1 MKQHPDPCYTLPTS
15 RPGIVSRVSI
25 KVSPAQ
31 ARAWFLSLA
40 DHPERYRFDTHKGFS
55 FSQGRIGEVGARFET
70 EEIFSGLRLRL
81 RFEVV
86 RVTAD
91 QFCFVLLAPLSAIW
105 GRFRLTPQGTNQTEL
120 QLEVG
125 SSHITRRLI
134 LTCPVVRTAIQHQID
149 RETAHIKGSMEA
161 IYQEETWAS

>member
-1 MKQHPDPCYTLPTS
+1 MS
-15 RPGIVSRVSI
+15 S
-25 KVSPAQ
+25 
-31 ARAWFLSLA
+31 
-40 DHPERYRFDTHKGFS
+40 
-55 FSQGRIGEVGARFET
+55 RFET
-70 EEIFSGLRLRL
+70 EEIFSGLRTCGFASRSG
-81 RFEVV
+81 V
-86 RVTAD
+86 VTAD